1 MQLFR
6 GTLLALAA
14 LLWFLTVRATV
25 LLGTAGAW
33 VFVTD
38 FDQPWRAMINSDFS
52 VHVLLVVLWMFYRE
66 RSIPVGI
73 LCALG
78 ELLLGMPFTLLYLIA
93 ATYRERGDM
102 RRVLLGHR
110 FPA

>member
-1 MQLFR
+1 MPLFR
-6 GTLLALAA
+6 SILLALAV
-14 LLWFLTVRATV
+14 LMWFMTVRATL
-25 LLGTAGAW
+25 LLGAAGSW

-38 FDQPWRAMINSDFS
+38 FDQPWRAMINSDFG
-52 VHVLLVVLWMFYRE
+52 VHVLLVVLWILYRE
-66 RSIPVGI
+66 RSIMIGV

-78 ELLLGMPFTLLYLIA
+78 ELLLGMPFTLLYIIA
-93 ATYRERGDM
+93 ATYRERGEM

>member
-1 MQLFR
+1 MALFR
-6 GTLLALAA
+6 LILLALAA
-14 LLWFLTVRATV
+14 LLWFLTVRATL
-25 LLGTAGAW
+25 LLGAGGSW

-52 VHVLLVVLWMFYRE
+52 VHVLLVVLWMLYRE
-66 RSIPVGI
+66 RLIVVGI

-78 ELLLGMPFTLLYLIA
+78 ELLLGMPFTLLYIIA
-93 ATYRERGDM
+93 VTYRERGDM
-102 RRVLLGHR
+102 RRVLLGCH